1 MNFFVLVGSP
11 ASWWDRPSD
20 SWQNYISDD
29 GEIFLYTVFF
39 FWLNVRK
46 QKESR
51 HALELEHF
59 HNGR

>member
-1 MNFFVLVGSP
+1 MIFFVLVGSP

-39 FWLNVRK
+39 FFLA
-46 QKESR
+46 EC
-51 HALELEHF
+51 
-59 HNGR
+59 